1 MMGPVAQDRATGVGR
16 EAGGLRADLPWLA
29 ILVVAAVALRGWQL
43 THTEVASRDSI
54 GYIRIAWRLE
64 HQPWGP
70 VLRSSLQ
77 HPGYPL
83 ALLAVSHPLRRLLHG
98 DLAYLMQLSAQ
109 LTSALASVLLVVPTF
124 YLGRELFGRRIGFW
138 TALFLQCLPVS
149 GRGMADGLSEPLFL
163 LGASAALAFAS
174 HGLRRGSPG
183 SFALAGLCSGVAY
196 LTRPEGLLI
205 AALTGVVL
213 LATQVVAAWRRPW
226 RRTFASAG
234 CLALGAGVMVV
245 PYAWTI
251 GDITVKPTAQKI
263 VAGTGI
269 QPPGDHRTAVHG
281 GPLLAVWWQDGDD
294 VNPGQRSMWG
304 LLSLLEVLSKAF
316 FFVFWQA
323 ALLGLWL
330 LRGRFRQVP
339 GFWLLALLCGVV
351 GLLLYR
357 VAQVMGY
364 LSDRHTLLIVL
375 AGSYFAM
382 AAIDRTAC
390 WVAGQLGRIPLLAPT
405 RWASPRCWWFGWFVA
420 AMLLPLPRTLEPLH
434 AERTGFREAGC
445 WLAENTLPGDYVFD
459 PYCWGHYFAGR
470 VFTEGTA
477 GLPAH
482 RPPVYYLVFEESKNK
497 HTRLREHQAA
507 AKLAPHGKE
516 LRRWEV
522 RRGKDPAA
530 VVIYEFFGP
539 RPPASPP
546 TSAEPRAAAGR

>member
-1 MMGPVAQDRATGVGR
+1 MGPPAQDRAAGVPQ
-16 EAGGLRADLPWLA
+16 EAGGVRADLPWLA
-29 ILVVAAVALRGWQL
+29 ALIAAAVALRGWQL

-54 GYIRIAWRLE
+54 GYIRIAWQLE
-64 HQPWGP
+64 HRPWGP

-83 ALLAVSHPLRRLLHG
+83 ALLAVSYPVRRFCHG
-98 DLAYLMQLSAQ
+98 DLPFLMQLSAQ
-109 LTSALASVLLVVPTF
+109 LTSALASVLLVLPTF

-163 LGASAALAFAS
+163 LAASAALAFAS
-174 HGLRRGSPG
+174 RGLRSGSSV
-183 SFALAGLCSGVAY
+183 SFALAGLCSGLAY

-213 LATQVVAAWRRPW
+213 LACQVVASWRRPW
-226 RRTFASAG
+226 RRVIARGA
-234 CLALGAGVMVV
+234 CLTLGAGVVAG

-251 GDITVKPTAQKI
+251 GDLTVKPTAQKI
-263 VAGTGI
+263 VQSSASPRFAQG
-269 QPPGDHRTAVHG
+269 TAVAG
-281 GPLLAVWWQDGDD
+281 GPLLAVWWHDGDEANASRRT
-294 VNPGQRSMWG
+294 VWG
-304 LLSLLEVLSKAF
+304 LVSLLEVLSKAF

-330 LRGRFRQVP
+330 YRGCFRQAP
-339 GFWLLALLCGVV
+339 GVWLLALLCALV
-351 GLLLYR
+351 GFLLYR

-375 AGSYFAM
+375 SGSYFAM
-382 AAIDRTAC
+382 AAIDRTAR
-390 WVAGQLGRIPLLAPT
+390 WVAGLLGRMPLLAPT
-405 RWASPRCWWFGWFVA
+405 GWASPRCWSLGWFLA
-420 AMLLPLPRTLEPLH
+420 AMLTPLPRTLEPLH
-434 AERTGFREAGC
+434 AERTGFREAGS

-470 VFTEGTA
+470 VFTEGTM

-482 RPPVYYLVFEESKNK
+482 QPPVYYLVFEESKNK
-497 HTRLREHQAA
+497 HTRLKEHQAA
-507 AKLAPHGKE
+507 QKLLPHGKE
-516 LRRWEV
+516 LRRWPV

-530 VVIYEFFGP
+530 VVIYEFFGA
-539 RPPASPP
+539 RPPSAPP
-546 TSAEPRAAAGR
+546 ESAEPRAVR